1 MQLAVMR
8 PYQHVLIFLLVLNL
22 TLHCDASCSF
32 GLGDRVPGERL
43 LHTITITKGPYELD
57 QMIEMNLDYRVSPLQ
72 NEEITFIQLD
82 GTADGG
88 CSALIS
94 NSVDRRKAT
103 ARNSSKCPS
112 GKRFRPHG
120 GHPRYCENKRTVSS
134 N

>member
-1 MQLAVMR
+1 MQLTVMR
-8 PYQHVLIFLLVLNL
+8 PYQNVLIFLLVLNF

-32 GLGDRVPGERL
+32 GLGERVPGERL

-94 NSVDRRKAT
+94 NSVDRRKQLLGT
-103 ARNSSKCPS
+103 VQSARPVKD
-112 GKRFRPHG
+112 FTLTVAIHG
-120 GHPRYCENKRTVSS
+120 IMRINAQ
-134 N
+134 

>member
-1 MQLAVMR
+1 M
-8 PYQHVLIFLLVLNL
+8 
-22 TLHCDASCSF
+22 
-32 GLGDRVPGERL
+32 

-94 NSVDRRKAT
+94 NSVDRRKQLLGT
-103 ARNSSKCPS
+103 VQSARPVKD
-112 GKRFRPHG
+112 FTLTVAIHG
-120 GHPRYCENKRTVSS
+120 IVRINAQ
-134 N
+134 